1 VLFPGQ
7 VPPLHQLAGG
17 NCGPVE
23 SFSRGNLLSLLES
36 LESAISEL
44 KSRKEPR
51 LKGLILR
58 LERRRAE
65 IVAALASKG
74 RPEQ

>member
-1 VLFPGQ
+1 MSME
-7 VPPLHQLAGG
+7 A
-17 NCGPVE
+17 
-23 SFSRGNLLSLLES
+23 FSREGLLSLLES

-44 KSRKEPR
+44 QSRNEPR
-51 LKGLILR
+51 LVGVISR

-65 IVAALASKG
+65 VVAALASKG

>member
-1 VLFPGQ
+1 MD
-7 VPPLHQLAGG
+7 
-17 NCGPVE
+17 
-23 SFSRGNLLSLLES
+23 SFSRESLLSLLES

-44 KSRKEPR
+44 QARDEPR
-51 LKGLILR
+51 LDAVISR

-65 IVAALASKG
+65 VVAALASKG

>member
-1 VLFPGQ
+1 MGRPGT
-7 VPPLHQLAGG
+7 
-17 NCGPVE
+17 VE
-23 SFSRGNLLSLLES
+23 SLSRESLLSVLES

-44 KSRKEPR
+44 QSLHEPR
-51 LKGLILR
+51 LDAVISR